1 MEKLPDEML
10 IQIFQKLQA
19 QDLINMK
26 AISQRFGAIA
36 RHPKLWQNYA
46 IAYGIFSTTDR
57 NKNIGSIPF
66 PVDTQEGYVPWLVTR
81 VEWVR
86 LGQMTEAEIAEIMAN
101 IIEEREEEEEGAK
114 LRRRIMN
121 KKEGTKEKIVN
132 LENLIMM
139 KIDLKKVEGQI
150 LAKGITKITYVSLER
165 SKLTTEQLNILMKE
179 IVEGEC
185 LILDDLRMGGVNLKD
200 VNTEAIAKAFTKLRR
215 IDITDTEMNKNQM
228 IEWSKEVVSADT
240 LTLEEVRMTRVNL
253 SGVEPQMLAAAIL
266 RMKRMDAD
274 STDMTTIQ
282 VDTLTDMFW
291 RKENQRL
298 TNFGMKG
305 INLRQVN
312 TGMLAQMIHKL
323 EVIDIRRTNME
334 QGQQTIIFERIIK
347 EDKLPTIIM
356 DMIGFPGVENR
367 YVNKL
372 MATLKIDQWWVQIHR
387 APVTM

>member
-1 MEKLPDEML
+1 
-10 IQIFQKLQA
+10 
-19 QDLINMK
+19 
-26 AISQRFGAIA
+26 
-36 RHPKLWQNYA
+36 
-46 IAYGIFSTTDR
+46 
-57 NKNIGSIPF
+57 
-66 PVDTQEGYVPWLVTR
+66 
-81 VEWVR
+81 
-86 LGQMTEAEIAEIMAN
+86 
-101 IIEEREEEEEGAK
+101 
-114 LRRRIMN
+114 MN

-274 STDMTTIQ
+274 STDMTTMQ